1 MEIAAPEKPGLARGR
16 EAFARRQW
24 SAAFDLLT
32 AVDAESALPPADL
45 DCLLTASY
53 LLGRDEIADELSARA
68 YGEWVSRDDRP
79 RAARCAFWLG
89 LHLLLRGEAVRGDGW
104 FARARRL
111 LDDGGPECVERGY
124 LLVPIGLELL
134 GAGDFPSALA
144 TSRTITDT
152 SERYRDPDL
161 QAFGRLGIGQALIAM
176 GEIADGVSSLD
187 EVMTAVTADEVS
199 SMVTGIV
206 YCAVIEACQQVLD
219 LRRAQQWTAAL
230 GHWCAAQPDLAAYRG
245 QCLVHRAEIM
255 LLHGVWPDA
264 LDEATRACD
273 RLAGQPAAGEAFY
286 QLAEVHRLRGD
297 VHPAEGAF
305 RQASRWLPNPQP
317 GLALLWLSQRRT
329 DAAAAAIRR
338 ALTEASG
345 NPARLRMLAAAC
357 EILIAAGDVPAARD
371 ATDELLQ
378 IAQELD
384 TSPWVRAIALQSLG
398 GTLLAEQDGRAAL
411 GVLRDAWLLWQSID
425 APYEAA
431 RVRVQMGLA
440 CRALGDQG
448 SAEMEFDAA
457 RWVFEQLGAGP
468 DAARTR
474 ELMRSAGPAGSLT
487 AREVEVLRMVAT
499 GRTNRA
505 IATEL
510 FLSEK
515 TVARHLSNIFAKLGV
530 TSRAAAT
537 AYAFQHD
544 LA

>member
-1 MEIAAPEKPGLARGR
+1 M
-16 EAFARRQW
+16 
-24 SAAFDLLT
+24 
-32 AVDAESALPPADL
+32 
-45 DCLLTASY
+45 
-53 LLGRDEIADELSARA
+53 ARA

-79 RAARCAFWLG
+79 RAARSAFWLG
-89 LHLLLRGEAVRGDGW
+89 LHLLLRGESVRGAGW

-111 LDDGGPECVERGY
+111 LDDAGTECVERGY
-124 LLVPIGLELL
+124 LLVPVGLELL
-134 GAGDFPSALA
+134 STGDFPGALA
-144 TSRTITDT
+144 TSRVVTDAGV
-152 SERYRDPDL
+152 RYRDPDL
-161 QAFGRLGIGQALIAM
+161 QAFGGLGVGQALIAA

-187 EVMTAVTADEVS
+187 EVMVAVTADEVS
-199 SMVTGIV
+199 PMAAGIV

-264 LDEATRACD
+264 LEEATRACD
-273 RLAGQPAAGEAFY
+273 RLAGHPAAGEAFY

-297 VHPAEGAF
+297 VRRAEDAF

-338 ALTEASG
+338 ALTEESG
-345 NPARLRMLAAAC
+345 SPARLRILAAAC

-371 ATDELLQ
+371 ATDELLRT
-378 IAQELD
+378 ARELD
-384 TSPWVRAIALQSLG
+384 TSPWVRAIALQAQG
-398 GTLLAEQDGRAAL
+398 GTLLAEHDERAAL

-431 RVRVQMGLA
+431 RVRVLLGPT
-440 CRALGDQG
+440 CKALGDRG

-474 ELMRSAGPAGSLT
+474 ELLGLASTLT
-487 AREVEVLRMVAT
+487 AREVEVLRLVAT
-499 GRTNRA
+499 GKRTGP
-505 IATEL
+505 L
-510 FLSEK
+510 PPS
-515 TVARHLSNIFAKLGV
+515 S
-530 TSRAAAT
+530 S
-537 AYAFQHD
+537 
-544 LA
+544 